1 MDREISWGQLYK
13 VLEVQWESKK
23 QDVWEH
29 KDSYFYFLINSF
41 NIFFKTKFSAPSTRM
56 RVDAEEKAFA
66 THFLLEPSGFLSSF
80 IQNHRGSNC
89 IVLVAIKILGAEE
102 EENSA
107 YAVFVSLRIKYI

>member
-1 MDREISWGQLYK
+1 
-13 VLEVQWESKK
+13 
-23 QDVWEH
+23 
-29 KDSYFYFLINSF
+29 
-41 NIFFKTKFSAPSTRM
+41 M

-107 YAVFVSLRIKYI
+107 YAVFVSLRIKYIQKMCLYVLPLIPLLLFARELTPV